1 MPQGNKPGLK
11 ILVIEDN
18 RDIAQNIAEHFEHLG
33 HQMDFATNG
42 KIGLELALANYFDLI
57 LLDLTLPG
65 MDGWE
70 VCTQLRQKSERHIPV
85 LMLTARDS
93 LDDKVK
99 GFELGADDYLTK
111 PFALAELEVRC
122 QALSRRH
129 QLQTNHL
136 ITLGSVCID
145 RQQQKA
151 TRHNQSISLQPIP
164 FKILQVLAESYPRV
178 VSKSE
183 LCQKL
188 WGDDPTDS
196 DSLRSHIYQLRQQLD
211 KPFETPMLKTVHGVG
226 FVLEKDIS

>member
-1 MPQGNKPGLK
+1 MQSRDKAGLK

-18 RDIAQNIAEHFEHLG
+18 KDIAQNIAEHFEVAG

-42 KIGLELALANYFDLI
+42 KLGLELALENYFDLVI
-57 LLDLTLPG
+57 LDLTLPN
-65 MDGWE
+65 MDGLE
-70 VCTQLRQKSERHIPV
+70 VCTQLRQKSERHVPI

-99 GFELGADDYLTK
+99 GFDLGADDYLTK
-111 PFALAELEVRC
+111 PFALAELEVRS

-136 ITLGSVCID
+136 ITIGSLCID
-145 RQQQKA
+145 RQQQKV
-151 TRHNQSISLQPIP
+151 TRQNQQIMLKPIP

-188 WGDDPTDS
+188 WGDDPTES
-196 DSLRSHIYQLRQQLD
+196 DSLRSHIYQLRQSLD
-211 KPFETPMLKTVHGVG
+211 KPFEHPVLKTIHGVG
-226 FVLEKDIS
+226 LALEKDTA